1 MVALKNRVKTK
12 RYALLI
18 NSRVVTRG
26 DSIFPFGTL
35 AIRIVHIDGDKIS
48 APIDSAFNGL
58 VLACEWN
65 EKSPNEPTRSWKA
78 YYREIWKVEH
88 ADAERMVK
96 MLRKLKRIRS
106 SASVRSF
113 GNYVAFIARALK
125 IKLALKETM
134 HLTGVPSYNF
144 NEYVHVGTSEIAK
157 VIDEIVAQVRSSAV
171 KSARA

>member
-12 RYALLI
+12 QYALLI
-18 NSRVVTRG
+18 SSRVVTRG

-35 AIRIVHIDGDKIS
+35 AIRIAHIDGDKLS

-65 EKSPNEPTRSWKA
+65 ENNPHELTRSWKA
-78 YYREIWKVEH
+78 YYREMWKVEH

-96 MLRKLKRIRS
+96 MLRKLRRIRS

-113 GNYVAFIARALK
+113 GNYVAVIAKALK
-125 IKLALKETM
+125 INLALKESM

-144 NEYVHVGTSEIAK
+144 NEYVHVKTSSIAK
-157 VIDEIVAQVRSSAV
+157 AIDEIVDQVRRSAV